1 MTLEERIQENK
12 KRHGIIGFSAELDRA
27 IETALRVAP
36 TNEAVLIVGENG
48 VGKEN
53 IARIIQENSA
63 RKHNNFISINCGS
76 IPEGTIDSELFGH
89 EKGSFTGA
97 ADVRQGYFESANGG
111 TLFLDEVG
119 EMPLGTQARLLR
131 VLETGQY
138 LRVGSS
144 TVRTTDVRI
153 IAATNADLRDS
164 VARGKFRADLYFRIS
179 TIPIRVPALR
189 ERKGDILPLFAYFA
203 VQAAEKFGGAPIELT
218 DNAKEFLENY
228 SWPGNIR
235 QLKHLAEQ
243 LSLVEPTR
251 NITRDIL
258 EKSLADTPTAK
269 FNVAVVPAS
278 HEQNYD
284 YNHDALVQE
293 VRQLRGEVDFL
304 KQLFQE
310 IIIRQSGNRPSTSET
325 YHPNLLTNKKIE
337 TNSEEHIEEPEFVTP
352 TIVSN
357 DEVKDKNENETIA
370 EATKEKIIATLKKHN
385 GQRRAAAQE
394 LGISE
399 RTLYRKIIKYGL

>member
-1 MTLEERIQENK
+1 MASEEIK
-12 KRHGIIGFSAELDRA
+12 GIKRKHGIVGFSQLLDKA

-36 TNEAVLIVGENG
+36 TNESVLIVGENG

-63 RKHNNFISINCGS
+63 RKHKPFITINCGS

-97 ADVRQGYFESANGG
+97 ADVRKGYFETTDGG
-111 TLFLDEVG
+111 TLFLDEIG

-144 TVRTTDVRI
+144 TVRTSDVRI
-153 IAATNADLRDS
+153 IAATNADLMEQVS
-164 VARGKFRADLYFRIS
+164 RGKFRLDLYFRIS
-179 TIPIRVPALR
+179 TIPIRLPALR
-189 ERKGDILPLFAYFA
+189 DRKEDIIPLFTFFA
-203 VQAAEKFGGAPIELT
+203 VNASEQFHVPQIALTPDAEEY
-218 DNAKEFLENY
+218 LENY
-228 SWPGNIR
+228 PWPGNIR
-235 QLKHLAEQ
+235 QLKHLVER
-243 LSLVEPTR
+243 LSIVEPTR
-251 NITRDIL
+251 DITRDIL

-278 HEQNYD
+278 HERNYD
-284 YNHDALVQE
+284 YDHDAILQE
-293 VRQLRGEVDFL
+293 LRQLRGEVDFL

-310 IIIRQSGNRPSTSET
+310 IIIRQSGNRPTQSET
-325 YHPNLLTNKKIE
+325 APINLLPNKKTE
-337 TNSEEHIEEPEFVTP
+337 NTVPNTPYLPSEEASIEEPEEVTP
-352 TIVSN
+352 TIMSDAN
-357 DEVKDKNENETIA
+357 TIA
-370 EATKEKIIATLKKHN
+370 EATKDKIIATLKKHN
-385 GQRRAAAQE
+385 GKRRAAAEE

-399 RTLYRKIIKYGL
+399 RTLYRKITQYGL

>member
-1 MTLEERIQENK
+1 M
-12 KRHGIIGFSAELDRA
+12 DRA

-36 TNEAVLIVGENG
+36 TDEAVLIVGENG

-63 RKHNNFISINCGS
+63 RKHSNFISINCGS

-153 IAATNADLRDS
+153 IAATNADLRDN

-189 ERKGDILPLFAYFA
+189 ERKEDILPLFTYFA
-203 VQAAEKFGGAPIELT
+203 VQAAEKFGGDPIELT
-218 DNAKEFLENY
+218 DDAKEFLENY

-325 YHPNLLTNKKIE
+325 YHHNLLTNKKIE

-357 DEVKDKNENETIA
+357 DEAKDKNENETIA

>member
-1 MTLEERIQENK
+1 M
-12 KRHGIIGFSAELDRA
+12 DRA

-36 TNEAVLIVGENG
+36 TDEAVLIVGENG

-63 RKHNNFISINCGS
+63 RKHSNLISINCGS

-153 IAATNADLRDS
+153 IAATNADLRDN

-189 ERKGDILPLFAYFA
+189 ERKEDILPLFTYFA
-203 VQAAEKFGGAPIELT
+203 VQAAEKFGGDPIELT
-218 DNAKEFLENY
+218 NDAKKFLENY

-325 YHPNLLTNKKIE
+325 YHHNLLTNKKIE

-357 DEVKDKNENETIA
+357 DEAKDKNENETIA

>member
-1 MTLEERIQENK
+1 M
-12 KRHGIIGFSAELDRA
+12 DRA

-36 TNEAVLIVGENG
+36 TDEAVLIVGENG

-63 RKHNNFISINCGS
+63 RKHSNFISINCGS

-153 IAATNADLRDS
+153 IAATNADLRDN

-179 TIPIRVPALR
+179 TIPIRVPALL
-189 ERKGDILPLFAYFA
+189 ERKEDILPLFTYFA
-203 VQAAEKFGGAPIELT
+203 VQAAEKFGGDPIELT
-218 DNAKEFLENY
+218 NDANKFLENY

-284 YNHDALVQE
+284 YNHDALAQE

-325 YHPNLLTNKKIE
+325 YHHNLLTNKKIE

-357 DEVKDKNENETIA
+357 DEAKDKNENETIA

>member
-1 MTLEERIQENK
+1 MTLEEKIQEIK
-12 KRHGIIGFSAELDRA
+12 RRHGIVGFSAELDRA

-36 TNEAVLIVGENG
+36 TDEAVLIVGENG

-63 RKHNNFISINCGS
+63 RRHNSFITINCGS

-97 ADVRQGYFESANGG
+97 GDERKGYFETANGG

-153 IAATNADLRDS
+153 IAATNADLKDS
-164 VARGKFRADLYFRIS
+164 VARGKFRTDLYFRIS

-189 ERKGDILPLFAYFA
+189 ERKEDILPLFTHFA
-203 VQAAEKFGGAPIELT
+203 VQASEQYHVPEISLT
-218 DNAKEFLENY
+218 DDAVEFLEDY
-228 SWPGNIR
+228 PWPGNIR
-235 QLKHLAEQ
+235 QLKHLVER
-243 LSLVEPTR
+243 LSIVEATR

-258 EKSLADTPTAK
+258 EKSLADTPTTR
-269 FNVAVVPAS
+269 FDVAVVPTS
-278 HEQNYD
+278 HDRNYD
-284 YNHDALVQE
+284 YNHDALAQE

-310 IIIRQSGNRPSTSET
+310 IIIRQSGNRTSTSEA
-325 YHPNLLTNKKIE
+325 YHHNLLTDKKIE

-352 TIVSN
+352 TIVPD
-357 DEVKDKNENETIA
+357 DEAENETIA

-385 GQRRAAAQE
+385 GKRRAAAQE

-399 RTLYRKIIKYGL
+399 RTLYRKIMKYGL

>member
-1 MTLEERIQENK
+1 M
-12 KRHGIIGFSAELDRA
+12 DRA

-36 TNEAVLIVGENG
+36 TDEAVLIVGENG

-63 RKHNNFISINCGS
+63 RKHSNFISINCGS

-153 IAATNADLRDS
+153 IAATNADLRDN
-164 VARGKFRADLYFRIS
+164 VARGKFCADLYFRIS

-189 ERKGDILPLFAYFA
+189 ERKEDILPLFTYFA
-203 VQAAEKFGGAPIELT
+203 VQAAEKFGGDPIELT
-218 DNAKEFLENY
+218 NDAKKFLENY

-284 YNHDALVQE
+284 YNHDALAQE

-325 YHPNLLTNKKIE
+325 YHHNLLTNKKIE

-357 DEVKDKNENETIA
+357 DEAKDKNENETIA

>member
-1 MTLEERIQENK
+1 MTLSEKIQEIK
-12 KRHGIIGFSAELDRA
+12 RRHGIVGFSAELDRA

-36 TNEAVLIVGENG
+36 TDEAVLIVGENG

-63 RKHNNFISINCGS
+63 RKHSNYISINCGS

-189 ERKGDILPLFAYFA
+189 ERKGDILPLFTYFA
-203 VQAAEKFGGAPIELT
+203 VQAADKFGGEPIELT
-218 DNAKEFLENY
+218 DDAKEFLENY

-310 IIIRQSGNRPSTSET
+310 IIIRQSANRPPTSET
-325 YHPNLLTNKKIE
+325 HHHLLTDKKIE
-337 TNSEEHIEEPEFVTP
+337 TNSKEHIEEPEFVTP
-352 TIVSN
+352 TIVPD
-357 DEVKDKNENETIA
+357 DEAEAENENETIA

-385 GQRRAAAQE
+385 GKRRAAAQE

-399 RTLYRKIIKYGL
+399 RTLYRKIMKYGL

>member
-1 MTLEERIQENK
+1 MD
-12 KRHGIIGFSAELDRA
+12 HA

-218 DNAKEFLENY
+218 DDAKEFLENY

-325 YHPNLLTNKKIE
+325 YHPNLLTDKKIE

-352 TIVSN
+352 TIVSG
-357 DEVKDKNENETIA
+357 DENETIA
-370 EATKEKIIATLKKHN
+370 EATKEKIIATLRKHN

>member
-1 MTLEERIQENK
+1 MTLEEKIQEIK
-12 KRHGIIGFSAELDRA
+12 QRHGIVGFSAGLDRA

-36 TNEAVLIVGENG
+36 TDESVLIVGENG

-63 RKHNNFISINCGS
+63 RKHSSFITINCGS

-97 ADVRQGYFESANGG
+97 SDVRQGYFETANGG

-131 VLETGQY
+131 VLESGQY

-144 TVRTTDVRI
+144 TMRTTDVRI
-153 IAATNADLRDS
+153 IAATNADLMES
-164 VARGKFRADLYFRIS
+164 VARGKFRTDLYFRIS
-179 TIPIRVPALR
+179 TIPIRLPALR
-189 ERKGDILPLFAYFA
+189 ERKEDIFPLFTHFA
-203 VQAAEKFGGAPIELT
+203 IRASEQYHVPEISLT
-218 DNAKEFLENY
+218 TDAVEFLENY
-228 SWPGNIR
+228 PWPGNIR
-235 QLKHLAEQ
+235 QLKHLVER
-243 LSLVEPTR
+243 LSIVEPNR
-251 NITRDIL
+251 EITREIL
-258 EKSLADTPTAK
+258 ERSLADTPAMR
-269 FNVAVVPAS
+269 FNVAVVPTT
-278 HEQNYD
+278 HDRNYD
-284 YNHDALVQE
+284 YNHDALAQE

-310 IIIRQSGNRPSTSET
+310 IIIRQSANRPPTSET
-325 YHPNLLTNKKIE
+325 YHHLLTDKKIE
-337 TNSEEHIEEPEFVTP
+337 TNSKEHIEEPEFVTP
-352 TIVSN
+352 TIVPD
-357 DEVKDKNENETIA
+357 DEAENETIA

-385 GQRRAAAQE
+385 GKRRAAAQE

-399 RTLYRKIIKYGL
+399 RTLYRKIMKYGL

>member
-1 MTLEERIQENK
+1 MTLPEKIQEIK
-12 KRHGIIGFSAELDRA
+12 RRHGIVGFSAELDRA
-27 IETALRVAP
+27 IDTALRVAP
-36 TNEAVLIVGENG
+36 TDESVLIVGENG

-63 RKHNNFISINCGS
+63 RKHKTFITINCGS

-97 ADVRQGYFESANGG
+97 GDERKGYFETANGG

-131 VLETGQY
+131 VLESGQY

-153 IAATNADLRDS
+153 IAATNADLSDS

-179 TIPIRVPALR
+179 TIPIRLPALR
-189 ERKGDILPLFAYFA
+189 ERKEDILPLFTHFA
-203 VQAAEKFGGAPIELT
+203 IQASEQYHVPEISLT
-218 DNAKEFLENY
+218 DDAVEFIENY
-228 SWPGNIR
+228 PWPGNIR
-235 QLKHLAEQ
+235 QLKHLVER
-243 LSLVEPTR
+243 LSLVETTR
-251 NITRDIL
+251 EITRDIL
-258 EKSLADTPTAK
+258 ERSLADTPTMK
-269 FNVAVVPAS
+269 FNVAVVPTS
-278 HEQNYD
+278 HNQNYD

-310 IIIRQSGNRPSTSET
+310 ILIRQSGNHPTTSEI
-325 YHPNLLTNKKIE
+325 YHPNLLTDKKIE
-337 TNSEEHIEEPEFVTP
+337 PNSGEHIEESEFVTP
-352 TIVSN
+352 TIVPN
-357 DEVKDKNENETIA
+357 EENETIA

-399 RTLYRKIIKYGL
+399 RTLYRKIMKYGL

>member
-1 MTLEERIQENK
+1 MTLEEKIQEIK
-12 KRHGIIGFSAELDRA
+12 RRHGIVGFSTGLDRA

-36 TNEAVLIVGENG
+36 TDESVLIVGENG

-63 RKHNNFISINCGS
+63 RKHSSFITINCGS

-97 ADVRQGYFESANGG
+97 SDVRQGYFETANGG

-131 VLETGQY
+131 VLESGQY

-144 TVRTTDVRI
+144 TMRTTDVRI
-153 IAATNADLRDS
+153 IAATNANLMES
-164 VARGKFRADLYFRIS
+164 VARGKFRTDLYFRIS
-179 TIPIRVPALR
+179 TIPIRLPALR
-189 ERKGDILPLFAYFA
+189 ERKEDIFPLFTHFA
-203 VQAAEKFGGAPIELT
+203 IRASEQYHVPEISLT
-218 DNAKEFLENY
+218 TDAVEFLENY
-228 SWPGNIR
+228 PWPGNIR
-235 QLKHLAEQ
+235 QLKHLVER
-243 LSLVEPTR
+243 LSIVEPNR
-251 NITRDIL
+251 EITREIL
-258 EKSLADTPTAK
+258 ERSLADTPAMR
-269 FNVAVVPAS
+269 FNVAVVPTT
-278 HEQNYD
+278 HDRNYD
-284 YNHDALVQE
+284 YNHDALAQE

-310 IIIRQSGNRPSTSET
+310 IIIRQSANRPPTSET
-325 YHPNLLTNKKIE
+325 HHHLLTDKKIE
-337 TNSEEHIEEPEFVTP
+337 TNSKEHIEEPEFVTP
-352 TIVSN
+352 TIVPD
-357 DEVKDKNENETIA
+357 DEAENETIA

-385 GQRRAAAQE
+385 GKRRAAAQE

-399 RTLYRKIIKYGL
+399 RTLYRKIMKYGL

>member
-357 DEVKDKNENETIA
+357 DEAEDKNENETIA

>member
-1 MTLEERIQENK
+1 M
-12 KRHGIIGFSAELDRA
+12 DRA
-27 IETALRVAP
+27 IETALRVAS
-36 TNEAVLIVGENG
+36 TDEAVLIVGENG

-63 RKHNNFISINCGS
+63 RKHSNFISINCGS

-153 IAATNADLRDS
+153 IAATNADLRDN

-189 ERKGDILPLFAYFA
+189 ERKEDILPLFTYFA
-203 VQAAEKFGGAPIELT
+203 VQAAEKFGGDPIELT
-218 DNAKEFLENY
+218 NDANKFLENY

-284 YNHDALVQE
+284 YNHDALAQE

-325 YHPNLLTNKKIE
+325 YHHNLLTNKKIE

-357 DEVKDKNENETIA
+357 DEAKDKNENETIA

>member
-1 MTLEERIQENK
+1 M
-12 KRHGIIGFSAELDRA
+12 DRA

-36 TNEAVLIVGENG
+36 TDEAVLIVGENG

-63 RKHNNFISINCGS
+63 RKHSNFISINCGS

-153 IAATNADLRDS
+153 IAATNADLRDN

-189 ERKGDILPLFAYFA
+189 ERKEDILPLFTYFA
-203 VQAAEKFGGAPIELT
+203 VQAAEKFGGDPIELT
-218 DNAKEFLENY
+218 NDAKKFLENY

-325 YHPNLLTNKKIE
+325 YHHHLLTDKKIE
-337 TNSEEHIEEPEFVTP
+337 TNSKEHIEEPEFVTP
-352 TIVSN
+352 TIVSG
-357 DEVKDKNENETIA
+357 DEAVDKNENETIA
-370 EATKEKIIATLKKHN
+370 EATKEKIIATLRKHN

>member
-1 MTLEERIQENK
+1 MDLNQIKQRF
-12 KRHGIIGFSAELDRA
+12 GIIGNDPELERA
-27 IETALRVAP
+27 LEIARQVAP
-36 TNEAVLIVGENG
+36 TNLSVLVTGESG
-48 VGKEN
+48 VGKEV
-53 IARIIQENSA
+53 IPQIIHQYSA
-63 RKHNNFISINCGS
+63 RKHNVYLALNCGG

-97 ADVRQGYFESANGG
+97 AEARKGYFETTDGG

-144 TVRTTDVRI
+144 TVRTTNVRI
-153 IAATNADLRDS
+153 IAATNADLMEQVS
-164 VARGKFRADLYFRIS
+164 RGKFRADLYFRIS
-179 TIPIRVPALR
+179 TIPIHLPALR
-189 ERKGDILPLFAYFA
+189 DRKEDILPLFTYFA
-203 VQAAEKFGGAPIELT
+203 VNASEQFKVPQITLSP
-218 DNAKEFLENY
+218 DAKEYLESY
-228 SWPGNIR
+228 PWPGNIR
-235 QLKHLAEQ
+235 QLKHLVER
-243 LSLVEPTR
+243 LSIVETTR
-251 NITRDIL
+251 EITREIL
-258 EKSLADTPTAK
+258 ERSLADTPAVK

-278 HEQNYD
+278 QDRNYD

-310 IIIRQSGNRPSTSET
+310 ILIRQSGNQAHPSATT
-325 YHPNLLTNKKIE
+325 PINLLTDKKIE
-337 TNSEEHIEEPEFVTP
+337 TNSTEPADEPEFVTP
-352 TIVSN
+352 TIVPN
-357 DEVKDKNENETIA
+357 EENETIA
-370 EATKEKIIATLKKHN
+370 EATKEKIIATLNKHN

-399 RTLYRKIIKYGL
+399 RTLYRKITKYGL

>member
-12 KRHGIIGFSAELDRA
+12 ERHGIIGFSAELDRA
-27 IETALRVAP
+27 IDTALRVAP
-36 TNEAVLIVGENG
+36 TDEAVLIVGENG

-153 IAATNADLRDS
+153 IAATNADLRDN

-189 ERKGDILPLFAYFA
+189 ERKEDILPLFAYFA
-203 VQAAEKFGGAPIELT
+203 VQAAEKFGGDPIELT
-218 DNAKEFLENY
+218 NDAKEFLENY

-278 HEQNYD
+278 HEQKYD

-352 TIVSN
+352 TIVSG
-357 DEVKDKNENETIA
+357 DEAEDRNENETIA
-370 EATKEKIIATLKKHN
+370 EATKEKIIATLRKHN

>member
-1 MTLEERIQENK
+1 M
-12 KRHGIIGFSAELDRA
+12 DRA
-27 IETALRVAP
+27 IETALRVAS
-36 TNEAVLIVGENG
+36 TDEAVLIVGENG

-63 RKHNNFISINCGS
+63 RKHSNFISINCGS

-153 IAATNADLRDS
+153 IAATNADLRDN

-189 ERKGDILPLFAYFA
+189 ERKEDILPLFTYFA
-203 VQAAEKFGGAPIELT
+203 VQAAEKFGGDPIELT
-218 DNAKEFLENY
+218 NDAKKFLENY

-269 FNVAVVPAS
+269 FNGAVVPAS

-284 YNHDALVQE
+284 YNHDVLVQE

-325 YHPNLLTNKKIE
+325 YHPNLLTHKKIE
-337 TNSEEHIEEPEFVTP
+337 TKPEEHIEEPEFVTP
-352 TIVSN
+352 TIVSG
-357 DEVKDKNENETIA
+357 DEAVDKNENETIA

>member
-1 MTLEERIQENK
+1 MTLSEKIQEIK
-12 KRHGIIGFSAELDRA
+12 RRHGIVGFSAELDHA

-189 ERKGDILPLFAYFA
+189 ERKGDILPLFAYFT
-203 VQAAEKFGGAPIELT
+203 VQAAEKFGGTPIELT
-218 DNAKEFLENY
+218 DDAKEFLENY

-325 YHPNLLTNKKIE
+325 YHPNLLTDKKIE

-352 TIVSN
+352 TIVSG
-357 DEVKDKNENETIA
+357 DENETIA
-370 EATKEKIIATLKKHN
+370 EATKEKIIATLRKHN

>member
-1 MTLEERIQENK
+1 MEEKIQEIK
-12 KRHGIIGFSAELDRA
+12 RRHGIVGFSAELDRA

-36 TNEAVLIVGENG
+36 TDEAVLIVGENG

-63 RKHNNFISINCGS
+63 RKHSNFITINCGS

-97 ADVRQGYFESANGG
+97 SDVRKGYFETANGG

-131 VLETGQY
+131 VLESGQY

-144 TVRTTDVRI
+144 DVRRTDVRI
-153 IAATNADLRDS
+153 IAATNADLMES
-164 VARGKFRADLYFRIS
+164 VARGKFRTDLYFRIS
-179 TIPIRVPALR
+179 TIPIRLPALR
-189 ERKGDILPLFAYFA
+189 ERKEDILPLFTYFA
-203 VQAAEKFGGAPIELT
+203 VQAAEKFGGDPIELT
-218 DNAKEFLENY
+218 NDANKFLENY

-269 FNVAVVPAS
+269 FNVAVVSAS

-357 DEVKDKNENETIA
+357 DEATDKNENETIA

>member
-1 MTLEERIQENK
+1 M
-12 KRHGIIGFSAELDRA
+12 DRA

-36 TNEAVLIVGENG
+36 TDEAVLIVGENG

-63 RKHNNFISINCGS
+63 RKHSNFISINCGS

-153 IAATNADLRDS
+153 IAATNADLRDN

-189 ERKGDILPLFAYFA
+189 KRKEDILPLFTYFA
-203 VQAAEKFGGAPIELT
+203 VQAAEKFGGDPIELT
-218 DNAKEFLENY
+218 NDAKKFLENY

-269 FNVAVVPAS
+269 FNGAVVPAS

-284 YNHDALVQE
+284 YNHDVLVQE

-310 IIIRQSGNRPSTSET
+310 IIIRQSANRPPTSET
-325 YHPNLLTNKKIE
+325 YHHHLLTDKKIE

-352 TIVSN
+352 TIVPD
-357 DEVKDKNENETIA
+357 DEAENETIA

>member
-1 MTLEERIQENK
+1 M
-12 KRHGIIGFSAELDRA
+12 DRA

-36 TNEAVLIVGENG
+36 TDEAVMIVGENG

-63 RKHNNFISINCGS
+63 RKHSNFISINCGS

-153 IAATNADLRDS
+153 IAATNADLRDN

-189 ERKGDILPLFAYFA
+189 ERKEDILPLFTYFA
-203 VQAAEKFGGAPIELT
+203 VQAAEKFGGDPIELT
-218 DNAKEFLENY
+218 NDAKKFLENH

-325 YHPNLLTNKKIE
+325 YHHNLLTNKKIE

-352 TIVSN
+352 TIVSG
-357 DEVKDKNENETIA
+357 DGAVDKNENETIA

>member
-1 MTLEERIQENK
+1 MIMSEKIQETK
-12 KRHGIIGFSAELDRA
+12 RRHGIVGFSAELDRA

-36 TNEAVLIVGENG
+36 TDESVLIVGENG

-63 RKHNNFISINCGS
+63 RRHNSFITINCGS

-97 ADVRQGYFESANGG
+97 AEERKGYFETANGG

-144 TVRTTDVRI
+144 TVHTTNVRI
-153 IAATNADLRDS
+153 IAATNADLRES

-179 TIPIRVPALR
+179 TIPIRIPALR
-189 ERKGDILPLFAYFA
+189 ERKEDIFALFTHFA
-203 VQAAEKFGGAPIELT
+203 VQAAERYNVPKITLT
-218 DNAKEFLENY
+218 KDAVEFIENY
-228 SWPGNIR
+228 PWPGNIR
-235 QLKHLAEQ
+235 QLKHLVER
-243 LSLVEPTR
+243 LSIVETTR
-251 NITRDIL
+251 EITRDLL
-258 EKSLADTPTAK
+258 ERSLADTPTAK

-278 HEQNYD
+278 HDRDYD

-293 VRQLRGEVDFL
+293 VHQLRGEVDFL
-304 KQLFQE
+304 KKLFQE
-310 IIIRQSGNRPSTSET
+310 IIIRQSGSHPSSSEV
-325 YHPNLLTNKKIE
+325 YHPNLLTDKKAE
-337 TNSEEHIEEPEFVTP
+337 NHLEEHIEEPEFVTP
-352 TIVSN
+352 PIVPD
-357 DEVKDKNENETIA
+357 DETENETID

-385 GQRRAAAQE
+385 GKRRAAAQE

>member
-12 KRHGIIGFSAELDRA
+12 KRHSIIGFSAELDRA

-36 TNEAVLIVGENG
+36 TDEAVLIVGENG

-63 RKHNNFISINCGS
+63 RKHSNFISINCGS

-153 IAATNADLRDS
+153 IAATNADLRDN

-189 ERKGDILPLFAYFA
+189 ERKEDILPLFTYFA
-203 VQAAEKFGGAPIELT
+203 VQAAEKFGGDPIELT
-218 DNAKEFLENY
+218 DDAKEFLENH

-269 FNVAVVPAS
+269 FNVTVVPAS

-284 YNHDALVQE
+284 YNHEALVQE

-325 YHPNLLTNKKIE
+325 YHPNLLTHKKIE
-337 TNSEEHIEEPEFVTP
+337 TNLEEHIEEPEFVTP
-352 TIVSN
+352 TIVSG
-357 DEVKDKNENETIA
+357 DEAVDKNENETIA
-370 EATKEKIIATLKKHN
+370 EATKEKIIATLRKHN

>member
-1 MTLEERIQENK
+1 MLSEKIQEIK
-12 KRHGIIGFSAELDRA
+12 RRHGIVGFSAELDRA

-36 TNEAVLIVGENG
+36 TDEAVLIVGENG

-63 RKHNNFISINCGS
+63 RKHSNFISINCGS

-131 VLETGQY
+131 VLESGQY

-144 TVRTTDVRI
+144 DVRRTDVRI

-189 ERKGDILPLFAYFA
+189 ERKEDILPLFTYFA
-203 VQAAEKFGGAPIELT
+203 VQAADKFGGEPIELT
-218 DNAKEFLENY
+218 DDAKEFLENY

-284 YNHDALVQE
+284 YNHDALAQE

-325 YHPNLLTNKKIE
+325 YHPNLLTHKKIE
-337 TNSEEHIEEPEFVTP
+337 TNPEEHIEEPEFVTP
-352 TIVSN
+352 TIVSG
-357 DEVKDKNENETIA
+357 DEAVDKNENETIA

>member
-12 KRHGIIGFSAELDRA
+12 KKHGIIGFSAELDRA

-36 TNEAVLIVGENG
+36 TDEAVLIVGENG

-63 RKHNNFISINCGS
+63 RKHSNFISINCGS

-153 IAATNADLRDS
+153 IAATNADLRDN

-189 ERKGDILPLFAYFA
+189 ERKEDILPLFTYFA
-203 VQAAEKFGGAPIELT
+203 VQAAEKFGGDPIELT
-218 DNAKEFLENY
+218 NDAKKFLENY

-325 YHPNLLTNKKIE
+325 YHHNLLTNKKIE

-357 DEVKDKNENETIA
+357 DEAKDKNENETIA

>member
-1 MTLEERIQENK
+1 M
-12 KRHGIIGFSAELDRA
+12 DRA

-36 TNEAVLIVGENG
+36 TDEAVLIVGENG

-63 RKHNNFISINCGS
+63 RKHSNFISINCGS

-153 IAATNADLRDS
+153 IAATNADLRDN

-189 ERKGDILPLFAYFA
+189 ERKGDILPLFTYFA

-218 DNAKEFLENY
+218 DDAKEFLENY

-325 YHPNLLTNKKIE
+325 YHHNLLTNKKIE

-352 TIVSN
+352 TIVSG
-357 DEVKDKNENETIA
+357 DGAVDKNENETIA

>member
-1 MTLEERIQENK
+1 M
-12 KRHGIIGFSAELDRA
+12 GFSAELDRA

-36 TNEAVLIVGENG
+36 TDESVLIVGENG

-63 RKHNNFISINCGS
+63 RRHNSFITINCGS

-97 ADVRQGYFESANGG
+97 AEERKGYFETANGG

-144 TVRTTDVRI
+144 TVHTTNVRI
-153 IAATNADLRDS
+153 IAATNADLRES

-179 TIPIRVPALR
+179 TIPIRIPALR
-189 ERKGDILPLFAYFA
+189 ERKEDIFALFTHFA
-203 VQAAEKFGGAPIELT
+203 VQAAERYNVPKITLT
-218 DNAKEFLENY
+218 KDAVEFIENY
-228 SWPGNIR
+228 PWPGNIR
-235 QLKHLAEQ
+235 QLKHLVER
-243 LSLVEPTR
+243 LSIVETTR
-251 NITRDIL
+251 EITRDLL
-258 EKSLADTPTAK
+258 ERSLADTPTAK

-278 HEQNYD
+278 HDRDYD

-293 VRQLRGEVDFL
+293 VHQLRGEVDFL
-304 KQLFQE
+304 KKLFQE
-310 IIIRQSGNRPSTSET
+310 IIIRQSGSHPSSSEV
-325 YHPNLLTNKKIE
+325 YHPNLLTDKKAE
-337 TNSEEHIEEPEFVTP
+337 NHLEEHIEEPEFVTP
-352 TIVSN
+352 TIVPD
-357 DEVKDKNENETIA
+357 DETENETID

-385 GQRRAAAQE
+385 GKRRAAAQE

>member
-1 MTLEERIQENK
+1 M
-12 KRHGIIGFSAELDRA
+12 DRA

-36 TNEAVLIVGENG
+36 TDEAVLIVGENG

-53 IARIIQENSA
+53 IARIIQENST
-63 RKHNNFISINCGS
+63 RKHCNFISINCGS

-153 IAATNADLRDS
+153 IAATNADLRDN

-189 ERKGDILPLFAYFA
+189 ERKEDILPLFTYFA
-203 VQAAEKFGGAPIELT
+203 VQAAEKFGGDPIELT
-218 DNAKEFLENY
+218 DDAKEFLENY

-337 TNSEEHIEEPEFVTP
+337 TNPEEHIEEPEFVTP
-352 TIVSN
+352 TIVSG
-357 DEVKDKNENETIA
+357 DGAVDKNENETIA
-370 EATKEKIIATLKKHN
+370 EATKEKIIATLRKHN

>member
-1 MTLEERIQENK
+1 M
-12 KRHGIIGFSAELDRA
+12 DRA

-357 DEVKDKNENETIA
+357 DEAEDKNENETIA